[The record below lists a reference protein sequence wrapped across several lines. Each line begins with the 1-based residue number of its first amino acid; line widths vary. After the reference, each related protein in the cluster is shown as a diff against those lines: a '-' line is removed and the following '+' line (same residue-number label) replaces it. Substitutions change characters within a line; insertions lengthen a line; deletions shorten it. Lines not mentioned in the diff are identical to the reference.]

1 MAEFGMYPVGGSA
14 QTAMESAVLVNAYRP
29 FQLWTRRVI
38 VSGGTWDPFSGSS
51 GAQYFLAPADQRLEV
66 TLVPTP
72 LRVAGPKTVEPGQPG
87 QFTAEIVG
95 PFEFRRQTPWGDS
108 IQWQYYPGDTLPEPN
123 RYLGGTYLDE
133 CTNKPTCSYT
143 PTRNGRMGVHAWVQY
158 NHLEVRSH
166 VIRLQPAELKLE
178 CKEVGRQERVNTVVR
193 GGNIA
198 CKVRTEPEAA
208 GAIEVE
214 EWRFTG
220 TDSRGEAYRYP
231 PEDESPIT
239 ESSWGGEMALG
250 GTISVR
256 ARIDG
261 GTPVVKSAAITVE
274 DRDWAA
280 ASVAHTLRMVTL
292 DNYPDPASPP
302 PPYPRA
308 EHDLGRAIFGGTYPA
323 PTEPGVVTY
332 ITDYGPNH
340 GLAYLARIP
349 IDLDIAIFLHP
360 QMNTGSTFYNRQRP
374 SASGVAMGAPCV
386 QSDFD
391 RYRQLILAHEGYP
404 VNPRSHSGVFLREF
418 SERAGP
424 EVESFV
430 VPNDQL
436 GALMD
441 LYVEKLVP
449 VISHADAVSDT
460 EVDSRYR
467 VPFGCNFNWRR

>member
-1 MAEFGMYPVGGSA
+1 M
-14 QTAMESAVLVNAYRP
+14 
-29 FQLWTRRVI
+29 
-38 VSGGTWDPFSGSS
+38 
-51 GAQYFLAPADQRLEV
+51 
-66 TLVPTP
+66 
-72 LRVAGPKTVEPGQPG
+72 
-87 QFTAEIVG
+87 VG
-95 PFEFRRQTPWGDS
+95 PFRLRAANGRPHVEWRFF
-108 IQWQYYPGDTLPEPN
+108 PGDTFATHNTSAPREIVPCN
-123 RYLGGTYLDE
+123 QVI
-133 CTNKPTCSYT
+133 CTYT
-143 PTRNGRMGVHAWVQY
+143 PYKPGRMVATTYVEGQY
-158 NHLEVRSH
+158 VAAASQVFRFG
-166 VIRLQPAELKLE
+166 QPELKLE
-178 CKEVGRQERVNTVVR
+178 CTEVGGEERVNTVVR
-193 GGNIA
+193 GGKIA

-208 GAIEVE
+208 GDMEVE

-239 ESSWGGEMALG
+239 ESSWGGEMALS

-261 GTPVVKSAAITVE
+261 GPPVEESAAITVE
-274 DRDWAA
+274 DRNWAA

-292 DNYPDPASPP
+292 ENYPDPASRPP
-302 PPYPRA
+302 AYPRA
-308 EHDLGRAIFGGTYPA
+308 EHDLGRAGFGGTYPA

-404 VNPRSHSGVFLREF
+404 VNARSHSGVFLREF
-418 SERAGP
+418 SQRAGP
-424 EVESFV
+424 EVEPLV

-436 GALMD
+436 GALMN
-441 LYVEKLVP
+441 LYLEKLIP
-449 VISHADAVSDT
+449 LIKQADAVSKN